1 MSTQHQLYNHKIY
14 KTYLVNLKRRPD
26 RLEKFLEKYPLPD
39 KQNIVMIEAFDGK
52 TPTENKYETNT
63 YKDIQEKS
71 RLAPG
76 EIGCFLSHLH
86 IWKKIINDN
95 LPYALIFEDDT
106 YFCDDF
112 KEKWEKILQSQLT
125 PVDTIL
131 YLGGRPTPNYKTF
144 SGKMIS
150 QDIIETNTKVDR
162 DRTTHA
168 YFLTKEGAQFLVKTF
183 YEKMKNPYTTDKKYH
198 FRAVDHY
205 MLMAFRRANTRVHNT
220 QPHLTYSPIIEGESD
235 TF

>member
-39 KQNIVMIEAFDGK
+39 KQNIVMIEASDGK

-112 KEKWEKILQSQLT
+112 KEKWERIIQSQLT
-125 PVDTIL
+125 P
-131 YLGGRPTPNYKTF
+131 
-144 SGKMIS
+144 
-150 QDIIETNTKVDR
+150 
-162 DRTTHA
+162 
-168 YFLTKEGAQFLVKTF
+168 
-183 YEKMKNPYTTDKKYH
+183 
-198 FRAVDHY
+198 
-205 MLMAFRRANTRVHNT
+205 
-220 QPHLTYSPIIEGESD
+220 
-235 TF
+235 